1 MAVTTAVLGGVTLP
15 HVEAD
20 GFDEGYGFRGA
31 DREMLDGSVA
41 TDLVS
46 TTAKRTFEL
55 RWRELTESQIATVQ
69 SAFDTVK
76 TASASFTTPRGG
88 TYTVT
93 RDVGF
98 FELDIKWKS
107 RRQVIKATAVTMR
120 LREV

>member
-15 HVEAD
+15 HVAAD
-20 GFDEGYGFRGA
+20 GYDEGYGYRGA

-55 RWRELTESQIATVQ
+55 RWRELTETQVGTVRTAFATVK
-69 SAFDTVK
+69 SS
-76 TASASFTTPRGG
+76 SASFTSPLGG
-88 TYTVT
+88 SYTVT
-93 RDVGF
+93 RDIGF
-98 FELDIKWKS
+98 FELDIKWRS
-107 RRQVIKATAVTMR
+107 QRGSVGRAAVTMR

>member
-1 MAVTTAVLGGVTLP
+1 MAVTTATLGGVTLP
-15 HVEAD
+15 HVEP
-20 GFDEGYGFRGA
+20 EGYDEYYGYRGA

-41 TDLVS
+41 TSLV
-46 TTAKRTFEL
+46 TASVKRRFEL
-55 RWRELTESQIATVQ
+55 RWRELTESQVTTLRTAFATV
-69 SAFDTVK
+69 STS
-76 TASASFTTPRGG
+76 SASFTTPMGG

-107 RRQVIKATAVTMR
+107 RRAVGKASSVTMK